1 MSRFVSLLRKA
12 SARHRWQLVNEL
24 NVFTFVHSRL
34 RCNCT
39 IYLESRNFV
48 LQLTSTRGRADVRS
62 AIAAFVWRPD
72 RSLTQIQPWA
82 FDGKLVVEDRYR
94 AVRSKHVPLPSR
106 SARVDAAGSR

>member
-12 SARHRWQLVNEL
+12 SARRRWQLDNEQKI
-24 NVFTFVHSRL
+24 FTFVHSRL
-34 RCNCT
+34 LFNCT

-62 AIAAFVWRPD
+62 TIAFFVWRPS
-72 RSLTQIQPWA
+72 RSLTQSLQWA

-94 AVRSKHVPLPSR
+94 AVRSKHAP
-106 SARVDAAGSR
+106 